1 MSLPA
6 RAACLLIR
14 GYQLTLSHLL
24 GQCCRF
30 EPSCSHYALGAIRRH
45 GLLAGSLLAAW
56 RVLRCNPFC
65 RGGLDPVPETPA
77 WSCRSMPMGKR
88 SALES

>member
-1 MSLPA
+1 MSLLA

-14 GYQLTLSHLL
+14 LYQLTLSHLL
-24 GQCCRF
+24 GRCCRF
-30 EPSCSHYALGAIRRH
+30 EPTCSHYALGAIRRH

-65 RGGLDPVPETPA
+65 RGGLDPVPETLERPFL
-77 WSCRSMPMGKR
+77 SVPMGKR